1 MAAGSMRIALAACGA
16 GLALAL
22 GACGDDEGSD
32 LVDESQL
39 RECLAGSE
47 LEVQPPGR
55 TAGGA
60 ALGSASPDFIAVTAD
75 GVEVD
80 FIVQGDERKA
90 ERAAADVRAA
100 LASFGATSSEVI
112 RDRNAIAV
120 IAGEAGEGVRAA
132 IEDCL
137 SG

>member
-1 MAAGSMRIALAACGA
+1 MAPSPMRIALAAGGA
-16 GLALAL
+16 CLALAL
-22 GACGDDEGSD
+22 GACGGDDGDD
-32 LVDESQL
+32 LVDESEL

-55 TAGGA
+55 TGGGA
-60 ALGSASPDFIAVTAD
+60 ALGNASPDFVAVTPG

-90 ERAAADVRAA
+90 QRSAADVRAA
-100 LASFGATSSEVI
+100 LARFAAASSEVL

-120 IAGEAGEGVRAA
+120 IAGEASEEDRAA

-137 SG
+137 GV

>member
-1 MAAGSMRIALAACGA
+1 MARRSIRTVLAVLGA
-16 GLALAL
+16 LALAF
-22 GACGDDEGSD
+22 GACGGDDGDD
-32 LVDESQL
+32 LVDETEL

-47 LEVQPPGR
+47 LEVQPPGG

-90 ERAAADVRAA
+90 ERGAADIRAA
-100 LASFGATSSEVI
+100 LASFGASSSEVL
-112 RDRNAIAV
+112 RERNAIAV
-120 IAGEAGEGVRAA
+120 IIGEAGEGDRAA
-132 IEDCL
+132 IENCL
-137 SG
+137 GG

>member
-1 MAAGSMRIALAACGA
+1 MALGSMRIGLAVCCGA
-16 GLALAL
+16 LTLAF
-22 GACGDDEGSD
+22 GACGGDDGDE
-32 LVDESQL
+32 LVDESDL

-75 GVEVD
+75 RIEVD
-80 FIVQGDERKA
+80 FIVEGDERKA

-100 LASFGATSSEVI
+100 LASFGATSSEVL
-112 RDRNAIAV
+112 RERNAIAV
-120 IAGEAGEGVRAA
+120 IAGEAGDADRAA

-137 SG
+137 GA